1 MTVPIAT
8 AERAEMLRKEIRYHN
23 HLYHALDQPEIPD
36 IEYDRLM
43 RELEQLEGM
52 FPSLIS
58 LDSPTQRVGEAPIAG
73 FCSVKH
79 ELPMLS
85 LDNAFGAG
93 ELQEFHKRVID
104 RLGLDDKHILTYAA
118 EPKLDGVAVSLLYKD
133 GILVRGATRG
143 DGTTGEDV
151 THNVRTI
158 QAIPLRLI
166 GEGYPSQLEVRGEVF
181 MPADGFKEY
190 NETARTI
197 GEKMFVNP
205 RNAAAGSL
213 RQLDPRL
220 TAERPLD
227 MYAYSAGVIDGGD
240 LPKSHSEIINLL
252 RNWGIKVCPERK
264 VVTGVEGCLE
274 YFENIGRRR
283 DALGYEIDGVVY
295 KVDNLDFQ
303 DKLGFIS
310 RAPRW
315 SIAHKFPAQEELTKV
330 VNIEFQ
336 VGRTGAL
343 TPVARLKPIFVGGVT
358 VGSATL
364 HNIDELHRKD
374 VRVGDTVVVRR
385 AGDVIPEVVRVILD
399 RRPKDT
405 LRIQL
410 PIECPICGSDIVR
423 VKNEAIVRCTGSLAC
438 PSQRVEALKHFVS
451 RRALNIEGLGSKLI
465 EQLVA
470 SNGLKTA
477 ADIFLLEKAKLRL
490 LDRMGEKSADNLIGS
505 INNSKSTTFARLLY
519 ALGIREVGEATA
531 KSLAI
536 HYGALTNL
544 QAATKEELQ
553 LVPDVGPI
561 VATHIQEY
569 FAEEENLLVIGRLQK
584 YGVHWLES
592 DPVVTDIDGPF
603 SGMTFA
609 ITGKLPT
616 LTRDEAKNIIHDAGG
631 RVVGNI
637 SNKTNYLLAGEKA
650 GSKLVKA
657 QNLDIAILDE
667 GEFISLISK

>member
-8 AERAEMLRKEIRYHN
+8 VERAEMLRKEIRYHN
-23 HLYHALDQPEIPD
+23 HLYHSLDQPEIPD

-43 RELEQLEGM
+43 RELEQLEGT

-58 LDSPTQRVGEAPIAG
+58 LDSPTQRVGNAPIAG

-85 LDNAFGAG
+85 LDNAFGTG
-93 ELQEFHKRVID
+93 ELHEFHKRVID

-190 NETARTI
+190 NETARTM

-264 VVTGVEGCLE
+264 VVIGVEGCLE

-283 DALGYEIDGVVY
+283 DTLGYEIDGVVY

-303 DKLGFIS
+303 NKLGFIS

-330 VNIEFQ
+330 VNVEFQ

-423 VKNEAIVRCTGSLAC
+423 VKNEAIARCIGSLAC

-477 ADIFLLEKAKLRL
+477 ADIFLLEKAKLRS
-490 LDRMGEKSADNLIGS
+490 LDRMGKKSADNLIGS

-561 VATHIQEY
+561 VATHIQAY
-569 FAEEENLLVIGRLQK
+569 FAEEENLLVIERLQK

-592 DPVVTDIDGPF
+592 DPVVTNIDGPF

-631 RVVGNI
+631 RVVGSI
-637 SNKTNYLLAGEKA
+637 SNKTNYLLAGDKA

-667 GEFISLISK
+667 GKLISLISK

>member
-8 AERAEMLRKEIRYHN
+8 VERAEMLRKEIRYHN
-23 HLYHALDQPEIPD
+23 HLYHSLDQPEIPD

-43 RELEQLEGM
+43 RELEQLEGT

-58 LDSPTQRVGEAPIAG
+58 LDSPTQRVGNAPIAG

-85 LDNAFGAG
+85 LDNAFGTG
-93 ELQEFHKRVID
+93 ELHEFHKRVID

-264 VVTGVEGCLE
+264 VVIGVEGCLE

-283 DALGYEIDGVVY
+283 DTLGYEIDGVVY

-303 DKLGFIS
+303 NKLGFIS

-330 VNIEFQ
+330 VNVEFQ

-423 VKNEAIVRCTGSLAC
+423 VKNEAIARCIGSLAC

-477 ADIFLLEKAKLRL
+477 ADIFLLEKAKLRS
-490 LDRMGEKSADNLIGS
+490 LDRMGKKSADNLIGS

-561 VATHIQEY
+561 VATHIQAY
-569 FAEEENLLVIGRLQK
+569 FAEEENLLVIERLQK

-592 DPVVTDIDGPF
+592 DPVVTNIDGPF

-631 RVVGNI
+631 RVVGSI
-637 SNKTNYLLAGEKA
+637 SNKTNYLLAGDKA

-667 GEFISLISK
+667 GKLISLISK